1 MGFDFVKA
9 LRRNHAIEHATVA
22 LLIAKMRSRPR
33 LVGRATASGFYIYGD
48 VSTEAISQA
57 AEEGLTRLKHGEHDL
72 AVSSRC
78 GTNLAVA
85 AVLAGLASMLTIR
98 GKRGSNQLPNAILA
112 SLAAIALAQPLGRMA
127 QRYLTTSSD
136 VATVSISEVTSKGEG
151 TRTHHKI
158 KTLQG

>member
-1 MGFDFVKA
+1 MGFDFVRA

-22 LLIAKMRSRPR
+22 LLIANMKARSR
-33 LVGRATASGFYIYGD
+33 LVGRATTDGFYIYGD

-57 AEEGLTRLKHGEHDL
+57 AEEGLARLKHGEHDL

-112 SLAAIALAQPLGRMA
+112 SLAAISLAQPLGRLA

-136 VATVSISEVTSKGEG
+136 VTNASISEVTSKGEG
-151 TRTHHKI
+151 TRTRHKI
-158 KTLQG
+158 RTLQG

>member
-9 LRRNHAIEHATVA
+9 LRRNHAIEHATAA
-22 LLIAKMRSRPR
+22 LLITKMKARPR
-33 LVGRATASGFYIYGD
+33 LVGRATTDGFYIYGD
-48 VSTEAISQA
+48 VSTEAVSQA
-57 AEEGLTRLKHGEHDL
+57 AEEGLARLKNGEHDL
-72 AVSSRC
+72 AVSSLC

-98 GKRGSNQLPNAILA
+98 GKRGSHQLPNAILA
-112 SLAAIALAQPLGRMA
+112 SLAAIALAQPLGRTA

-151 TRTHHKI
+151 TRTRHKI
-158 KTLQG
+158 GTLQG

>member
-1 MGFDFVKA
+1 MGFYFVKA
-9 LRRNHAIEHATVA
+9 LRRNHEIENDTAA
-22 LLIAKMRSRPR
+22 LLIAKMKARSR
-33 LVGRATASGFYIYGD
+33 LVGRATTEGFNIYGD

-57 AEEGLTRLKHGEHDL
+57 SEEGLARLKHGEHDL

-78 GTNLAVA
+78 GTNLVVA

-98 GKRGSNQLPNAILA
+98 GKRGSNQLPNAILT
-112 SLAAIALAQPLGRMA
+112 SLAAIALAQPLGRLA

-151 TRTHHKI
+151 TRTRHKI
-158 KTLQG
+158 RTLQG

>member
-1 MGFDFVKA
+1 MRFDFVKA
-9 LRRNHAIEHATVA
+9 LRRNHAIEHATAA
-22 LLIAKMRSRPR
+22 LLIAKMKARSR
-33 LVGRATASGFYIYGD
+33 LVGRATTEGFYIYGD

-57 AEEGLTRLKHGEHDL
+57 AEEGLARLKHGEHDL

-78 GTNLAVA
+78 GTNLVVA

-112 SLAAIALAQPLGRMA
+112 SLAAIALAQPLGRLA

-151 TRTHHKI
+151 TRTRHKI
-158 KTLQG
+158 RTLQG